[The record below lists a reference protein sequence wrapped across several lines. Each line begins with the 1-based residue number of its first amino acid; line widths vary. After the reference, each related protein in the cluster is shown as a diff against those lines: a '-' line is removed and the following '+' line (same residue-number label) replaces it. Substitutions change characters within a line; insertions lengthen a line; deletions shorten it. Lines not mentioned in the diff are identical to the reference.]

1 MQLHCRAAAGTVLVA
16 AAAATAVFTAAEA
29 GEQEQPDQ
37 RIAGHTAAV
46 FAVADE
52 KDQNE
57 QPGQIG
63 SAEIVEHVLV
73 PPFMLIR
80 RVFRRYNIV

>member
-1 MQLHCRAAAGTVLVA
+1 MI
-16 AAAATAVFTAAEA
+16 AATATATVFAAAEA
-29 GEQEQPDQ
+29 GQQKQPDQ
-37 RIAGHTAAV
+37 RIAGDTHTV
-46 FAVADE
+46 VSVADE
-52 KDQNE
+52 KKQNE